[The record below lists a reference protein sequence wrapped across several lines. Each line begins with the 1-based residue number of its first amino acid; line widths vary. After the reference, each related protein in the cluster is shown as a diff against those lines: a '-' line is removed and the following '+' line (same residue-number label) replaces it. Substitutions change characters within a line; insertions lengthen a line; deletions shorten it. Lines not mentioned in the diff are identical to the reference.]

1 MRVCASKA
9 YVVRRRDGR
18 PGEAGDVQR
27 AARVCDARGLGSE
40 RGRRGAGEVGTAGG
54 CVDRGPT
61 LDRCRGG
68 LDRPA
73 ETEFADL
80 DCSSVSPAA
89 LYGYGRDDDDG
100 AAY

>member
-1 MRVCASKA
+1 MGGQARQRTYNGRQVCAM
-9 YVVRRRDGR
+9 
-18 PGEAGDVQR
+18 R
-27 AARVCDARGLGSE
+27 ADSAPSVGIVARVKWARLVAAVIGVRPSI
-40 RGRRGAGEVGTAGG
+40 GAGA
-54 CVDRGPT
+54 
-61 LDRCRGG
+61 G